1 MNINN
6 FLSFQ
11 FQVHGNSG
19 YEGIAG
25 SLDVFLTFIE
35 SLSGKSGGDIFT
47 LIMPGITAMN
57 NIHPVLVHF
66 PIALLISFF
75 IVDFM
80 GVVFKKSTWRDI
92 ASGLLYLGTISA
104 LCAVI
109 AGFIAADSVAHGENV
124 HAIMDRHKILG
135 LSVLSLAFVLS
146 GWRLLAGGKIKGEIN
161 FLYLFL
167 SATLSIL
174 ITLGADMGGLMVY
187 KYGVSVETAEA
198 AETGTENAFQEHS
211 HNHSH

>member
-11 FQVHGNSG
+11 VHGSSG
-19 YEGIAG
+19 HNDVAG
-25 SLDVFLTFIE
+25 NIDVFLTFLE
-35 SLSGKSGGDIFT
+35 SLSGKSGVDIFT
-47 LIMPGITAMN
+47 LIMPGITAMD
-57 NIHPVLVHF
+57 NIHPLFVHF

-80 GVVFKKSTWRDI
+80 GSVFKKTNWRDI

-104 LCAVI
+104 LFAVI
-109 AGFIAADSVAHGENV
+109 AGFIAEDSVAHGGNV
-124 HAIMDRHKILG
+124 HAIMERHETLG
-135 LSVLSLAFVLS
+135 VSVLSLAFILS
-146 GWRLLAGGKIKGEIN
+146 SWRLLAGGKIKGELN

-167 SATLSIL
+167 SAILSIL
-174 ITLGADMGGLMVY
+174 ISLGADLGGLMVY
-187 KYGVSVETAEA
+187 KYGVSVKAI
-198 AETGTENAFQEHS
+198 ETGTENAAHEHS